1 MQVFEN
7 LRCIQHAPGVQMQ
20 EVSGMQ
26 ILPKPML
33 SWKVKFIKRFTL
45 LFTCYVKL
53 LNSWAAFDNY
63 IWVNGI
69 ILGSLVYWI
78 WHFYKCWSSG
88 TQTDMSNKFCYH
100 LVDSLGIAI
109 APDVRLA
116 VWCQLSGPQ
125 WFSHYEVL
133 CFNLSKEKFYV
144 LNYEKWKKVHI
155 WEPYKTWK
163 SYVCTRHLKLWK
175 FVNGMVSMVHQ
186 VLGAALLTTSYL
198 SSFLKSDIGFGWM
211 YQNYWTDSNVSS
223 VSGSAWLLYSG
234 FWRRWAEP
242 WWAHGS

>member
-1 MQVFEN
+1 
-7 LRCIQHAPGVQMQ
+7 MQ

-155 WEPYKTWK
+155 GNHIKHERAMFARDTLNCGNLLMGWFQWSIRSLVLPYWQ
-163 SYVCTRHLKLWK
+163 HLIFPAFWNQTLVLDGCIKIIELIAM
-175 FVNGMVSMVHQ
+175 FPLFQ
-186 VLGAALLTTSYL
+186 VPPDFYIPD
-198 SSFLKSDIGFGWM
+198 FDEDE
-211 YQNYWTDSNVSS
+211 QNPDE
-223 VSGSAWLLYSG
+223 
-234 FWRRWAEP
+234 RMDRK
-242 WWAHGS
+242 